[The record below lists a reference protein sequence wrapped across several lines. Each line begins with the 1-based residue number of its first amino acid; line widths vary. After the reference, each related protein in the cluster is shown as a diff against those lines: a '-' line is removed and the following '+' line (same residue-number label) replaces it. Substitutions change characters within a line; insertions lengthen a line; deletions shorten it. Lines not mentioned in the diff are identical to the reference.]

1 MTHGLGPTLGDGPLW
16 RDAQAP
22 APCKPRRAGDGLHR
36 LGKRLVACA
45 TLVALAAC
53 TPAETDTSDSAPPAV
68 PGVTDT
74 EVVFGAHTDL
84 SGPIAIWGVGTING
98 ARMRFDAANA
108 AGGVH
113 GRTIRFIVE
122 DAQYQ
127 VPRAI
132 QAANKLIGRDN
143 IFAMLIALG
152 TPTNNAVM
160 TQQFRE
166 GVPNLFPVTGARSM
180 VEPFNPLMVMQHGI
194 YYDEIRA
201 AVKYFV
207 EEQGKQTVC
216 AIYQDTDYG
225 IEIVE
230 AVHDQLAAQ
239 GLTITETSAHKP
251 DATDFTPAILRLR
264 NANCDLVLMGTVHRD
279 TILVLEAARKM
290 GWEGVAWVGNNA
302 AYGQV
307 IAEQESG
314 SGEGY
319 YAFVHMARL
328 YPDDDMSPA
337 VRAWYDA
344 YMERFG
350 AEPGLPAMEGWRA
363 ADLVLQALE
372 TAGRDL
378 TRAGLMAAIESMAD
392 VTDMF
397 GYRLSFGVDD
407 HNGVSESTLSVVRGG
422 RWVTLAEAISY

>member
-1 MTHGLGPTLGDGPLW
+1 MTVGGIPLRPGAIEAGFRPPGRRPGWWHPAYACLG
-16 RDAQAP
+16 
-22 APCKPRRAGDGLHR
+22 
-36 LGKRLVACA
+36 
-45 TLVALAAC
+45 ALAALAWLTAC
-53 TPAETDTSDSAPPAV
+53 APAGPDGDGTAV
-68 PGVTDT
+68 VDGVSDT
-74 EVVFGAHTDL
+74 EVVFGTHTDL
-84 SGPIAIWGVGTING
+84 SGPVAIWGVGTVNG
-98 ARMRFDAANA
+98 ARLRFEAANA

-122 DAQYQ
+122 DTQYQ

-132 QAANKLIGRDN
+132 QAANKLISRDR
-143 IFAMLIALG
+143 IFAMLIAVG

-160 TQQFRE
+160 TQQFQA

-180 VEPFNPLMVMQHGI
+180 VEPFNPLMVTQHGI

-225 IEIVE
+225 IEILE
-230 AVHDQLAAQ
+230 AVHDQLDAM
-239 GLTITETSAHKP
+239 GLTIAETSAHKP
-251 DATDFTPAILRLR
+251 DATEFTPAILRLR
-264 NANCDLVLMGTVHRD
+264 EADCDLVLMGTVHRD

-290 GWEGVAWVGNNA
+290 GWAGVAWVGNNA

-319 YAFVHMARL
+319 HAFVHMARL
-328 YPDDDMSPA
+328 YRDDDMSPEA
-337 VRAWYDA
+337 RAWFDA
-344 YMERFG
+344 YEERFG
-350 AEPGLPAMEGWRA
+350 VEPGLPAMEGWRA

-372 TAGRDL
+372 IAGRDL
-378 TRAGLMAAIESMAD
+378 TRAGLMAAIESMTD
-392 VTDMF
+392 VRDIF
-397 GYRLSFGVDD
+397 GYRLSFGPDD

-422 RWVTLAEAISY
+422 RWVTLAQAISY